1 MTHNTSHRATT
12 GDNLNIHYY
21 FFFLIYENKIEEAL
35 ITQSTADKSY
45 HVLSTENSWSFKLQ
59 TMAGGTDAQD
69 YWVPE
74 LTAGIAIFLS
84 SLNIFLSI
92 TATLGNVL
100 TLVALR
106 NLSPVHPPTKLLLRC
121 LAVMD
126 LCVGLI
132 SQLLFVIIILNSV
145 TKINMNILFYFSRVM
160 VASAITLSGVSIYTL
175 MALSVDRLLA
185 LLLGLRYRQVVTLR
199 RVFTAVCCFWLMSI
213 LWGFGY
219 SFWRH
224 PVIYTTGAVIG
235 ILSLCISLFSCSKIF
250 LTLRQR
256 QAQVQFEARH
266 ERARGGI
273 PPNIARY
280 KKSVSSVAWV
290 QLALVVWYLP
300 YYISFV
306 IILLSGWRGMTAD
319 FVMTCAGTFLYSNSS
334 LNPILY
340 CWKIKDV
347 RQVMKTTVRSL
358 FCL

>member
-1 MTHNTSHRATT
+1 M
-12 GDNLNIHYY
+12 
-21 FFFLIYENKIEEAL
+21 
-35 ITQSTADKSY
+35 
-45 HVLSTENSWSFKLQ
+45 
-59 TMAGGTDAQD
+59 
-69 YWVPE
+69 
-74 LTAGIAIFLS
+74 FLS

-106 NLSPVHPPTKLLLRC
+106 NLSSVHKPTKLLLRC
-121 LAVMD
+121 LAVTD

-132 SQLLFVIIILNSV
+132 SQPLFVIIILNSV

-160 VASAITLSGVSIYTL
+160 VASGITLSGVSIYTL

-213 LWGFGY
+213 SWGFIY

-235 ILSLCISLFSCSKIF
+235 ILSLCISLLSYSKIF

-256 QAQVQFEARH
+256 QAQVQLQTGH

-273 PPNIARY
+273 PPKIARY
-280 KKSVSSVAWV
+280 KKSVSNIAWV
-290 QLALVVWYLP
+290 QLALVVWYVP
-300 YYISFV
+300 FYIACVV
-306 IILLSGWRGMTAD
+306 IMLSGWRGRTLD
-319 FVMTCAGTFLYSNSS
+319 FVEPCA
-334 LNPILY
+334 
-340 CWKIKDV
+340 
-347 RQVMKTTVRSL
+347 TTLV
-358 FCL
+358 

>member
-1 MTHNTSHRATT
+1 
-12 GDNLNIHYY
+12 
-21 FFFLIYENKIEEAL
+21 
-35 ITQSTADKSY
+35 
-45 HVLSTENSWSFKLQ
+45 
-59 TMAGGTDAQD
+59 MAAGTDAQD
-69 YWVPE
+69 YWVLE
-74 LTAGIAIFLS
+74 LTAGIAIFFS

-92 TATLGNVL
+92 TATLGNAL
-100 TLVALR
+100 ILATLR
-106 NLSPVHPPTKLLLRC
+106 NVTSVHPPTKLLLRC
-121 LAVMD
+121 LAVTD

-132 SQLLFVIIILNSV
+132 SQPLFVSMILNSV

-160 VASAITLSGVSIYTL
+160 VASSITLSAVSIYTL

-213 LWGFGY
+213 SWGFSY

-224 PVIYTTGAVIG
+224 LVVYTTGAVIG
-235 ILSLCISLFSCSKIF
+235 ILSLCISMFSYSKIF

-273 PPNIARY
+273 PPNIARF
-280 KKSVSSVAWV
+280 KKSVSSIAWV
-290 QLALVVWYLP
+290 QLALVVWYVP
-300 YYISFV
+300 FYVSVV
-306 IILLSGWRGMTAD
+306 IILLSGWRSMTVD
-319 FVMTCAGTFLYSNSS
+319 FVVACAGTFLYSNSS

-347 RQVMKTTVRSL
+347 RRAMKITVRNL
-358 FCL
+358 FCLQS